1 MRENATEKIEAA
13 PKKTVPPPNS
23 SATPRP
29 KPKAKVKAASI
40 RAPEA
45 KSQTKRP
52 PSSASVPAD
61 PEPPRDALSVPQ
73 ARALAALLKG
83 SNVEAAA
90 RAAGVSRATVHRWL
104 KQEDFSAVFRTERV
118 AIVDRAASVI
128 LTNSSDAALVIVE
141 IMSDK
146 KQPSSLR
153 LRAALAIQDAAIRWR
168 EIDELAPEIE
178 RIKAILGLRDAPK
191 TSQALEF

>member
-1 MRENATEKIEAA
+1 MTENATEKIEA
-13 PKKTVPPPNS
+13 PKKTVPPPKS
-23 SATPRP
+23 SAMPRP

-45 KSQTKRP
+45 KSQAKRP
-52 PSSASVPAD
+52 ESSASVPVAQ
-61 PEPPRDALSVPQ
+61 EQPRDALSVPQ

-83 SNVEAAA
+83 ATVEAAA
-90 RAAGVSRATVHRWL
+90 RAADVSRATVHRWL
-104 KQEDFSAVFRTERV
+104 KQPDFSAVFRTERV

-128 LTNSSDAALVIVE
+128 LTNASDAARVMVDV
-141 IMSDK
+141 MNDK
-146 KQPSSLR
+146 KQPASVR

-178 RIKAILGLRDAPK
+178 RIKAILGLRDAPQ